1 MHKYELEQQL
11 MDPEGVK
18 RLVDRAMGIK
28 ERYGGASA
36 SDGEDAERVEQIA
49 LTRSLEEPASAEDL
63 DFITLSD
70 MTISLTHFIP
80 ESQEVDPQRILAAV
94 TDRCQ
99 GDPSEANQVLLQDAI
114 NELITTCELD
124 SKSSEVLSEAMKV
137 LESVGRPQGERGR
150 TS

>member
-36 SDGEDAERVEQIA
+36 SDGEDAERVERMA
-49 LTRSLEEPASAEDL
+49 STRSLEEPASDENL

-94 TDRCQ
+94 TDRCK

-114 NELITTCELD
+114 NESITGCELD
-124 SKSSEVLSEAMKV
+124 PEGTEILSSAIKV
-137 LESVGRPQGERGR
+137 LESVGGPQRRRQR
-150 TS
+150 TK

>member
-28 ERYGGASA
+28 ERYGGATA

-49 LTRSLEEPASAEDL
+49 LTLSLEEPASAEDL

-80 ESQEVDPQRILAAV
+80 ESQEVDPQRILTAV

-99 GDPSEANQVLLQDAI
+99 GDPSESNQVLLQDSI
-114 NELITTCELD
+114 NELITACELD
-124 SKSSEVLSEAMKV
+124 SESAEILSSAIKV
-137 LESVGRPQGERGR
+137 LESAGGPQRRRQR
-150 TS
+150 TK